1 LPSNG
6 RHILIGLDPGKAH
19 TPGIKGMST
28 LAAVVVCRILGVLA
42 VIQALLAFGAPLG
55 RFAWG
60 GQHRVLP
67 TSLRVGSAVS
77 IAVYALSATVVLARA
92 DLVATGVAET
102 VVHAAAWIVVGYFF
116 IGVGVNFASRSKSER
131 AVMTPTVAVLC
142 GLCAV
147 VAAG

>member
-1 LPSNG
+1 
-6 RHILIGLDPGKAH
+6 
-19 TPGIKGMST
+19 
-28 LAAVVVCRILGVLA
+28 
-42 VIQALLAFGAPLG
+42 
-55 RFAWG
+55 
-60 GQHRVLP
+60 VLP